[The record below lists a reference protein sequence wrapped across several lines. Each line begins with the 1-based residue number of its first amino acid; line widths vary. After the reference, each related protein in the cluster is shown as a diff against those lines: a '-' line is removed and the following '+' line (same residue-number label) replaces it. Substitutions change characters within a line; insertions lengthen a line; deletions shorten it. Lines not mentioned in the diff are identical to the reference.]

1 MNKKLHRLIL
11 GAYLGPFLIT
21 FFIAMFFLIMQFL
34 WKYIDDLM
42 GKGLE
47 LSILTELIF
56 YASANL
62 VPMALPIAILLSSIM
77 TFGNLAETN
86 EMTAMKSAGLSNLRI
101 MRPLLIF
108 ILIISFCSFLF
119 ANYTWPVA
127 NLKFRALITDI
138 VQQKPTIQFREK
150 VFYTD
155 IQNFCLRVDKKV
167 DDKTDYFEGIHI
179 SDHSNNPTNNPLYK
193 KDIASKSGNIKKT
206 SDGKYMILSLE
217 NGNIHEEL
225 ARGMDSSDVFPHQT
239 TRFKEAKMRIDLSS
253 LKMHRTDADLFR
265 GMYEM
270 FNMEQLEHA
279 LDSIQNIE
287 SKILDNYAQSYK
299 RSFLIFREPIK
310 LNSNIDSNIIKS
322 GGLPQMHA
330 QMMTEEIDAN
340 LAAQG
345 AKTLR
350 NYIATY
356 EFELQTI
363 SDNKMMIQLMKVEWH
378 RKLTLPASCIFLFLI
393 GASLG
398 TIIKKGGIGTPVVI
412 AVILFL
418 IYYIITITGEKMAKG
433 EVMSAFTG
441 MWLSAL
447 VLAPLALL
455 LIAKS
460 NSDSRILEFETYKRL
475 FAFRKGKKS
484 KFATTK

>member
-1 MNKKLHRLIL
+1 MNKKLYRLIIK
-11 GAYLGPFLIT
+11 AYLGPFLVT
-21 FFIAMFFLIMQFL
+21 FCIAMFFLVMQFL

-47 LSILTELIF
+47 FSILAELMF

-101 MRPLLIF
+101 MRPLIYF

-155 IQNFCLRVDKKV
+155 IDNYCIRVDKKIK
-167 DDKTDYFEGIHI
+167 DKNDFFEGIHI

-193 KDIASKSGNIKKT
+193 KDIAAKSGNIKKT
-206 SDGKYMILSLE
+206 SDGKFMVLTLD
-217 NGNIHEEL
+217 NGNIREEL
-225 ARGMDSSDVFPHQT
+225 IRGIDSTDKFAHQT
-239 TRFKEAKMRIDLSS
+239 TYYEEAKMRIDLSS
-253 LKMHRTDADLFR
+253 LKMHRTDADLFK

-270 FNMEQLEHA
+270 YNMGQLEYA
-279 LDSIQNIE
+279 LDSV
-287 SKILDNYAQSYK
+287 SKHNKALLDNYSNGIK
-299 RSFLIFREPIK
+299 RSFLIFREPIAAHQK
-310 LNSNIDSNIIKS
+310 LNLDSLQAKAS
-322 GGLPQMHA
+322 
-330 QMMTEEIDAN
+330 EIPHMNASINDLKVNVNPAS
-340 LAAQG
+340 QG
-345 AKTLR
+345 AITLR
-350 NYIATY
+350 NYISTY
-356 EFELQTI
+356 EFELATI
-363 SDNKMMIQLMKVEWH
+363 KNNEETMQLMKVEWH
-378 RKLTLPASCIFLFLI
+378 RKLTLPASCLILFFI

-398 TIIKKGGIGTPVVI
+398 TIVKKGGIGTPVVI

-418 IYYIITITGEKMAKG
+418 IYYIITMTGEKMAKG
-433 EVMSAFTG
+433 GVMTAFGG
-441 MWLSAL
+441 MWLSAFIL
-447 VLAPLALL
+447 TPLALI
-455 LIAKS
+455 LISKS
-460 NSDSRILEFETYKRL
+460 NSDSRIFELETYKRI
-475 FAFRKGKKS
+475 FSFKKGQKK
-484 KFATTK
+484 